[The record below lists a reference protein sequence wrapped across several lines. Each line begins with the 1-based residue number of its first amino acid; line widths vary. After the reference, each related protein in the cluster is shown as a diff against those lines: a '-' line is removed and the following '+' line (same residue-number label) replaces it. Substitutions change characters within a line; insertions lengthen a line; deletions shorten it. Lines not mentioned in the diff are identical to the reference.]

1 MVHVSSLL
9 PMSDSLLHWNLA
21 RRPFEAAW
29 DARFFYRGTQH
40 LEALDR
46 LMYVVLEGGMNFGL
60 LTGEIGC
67 GKTLVRAVLQHQ
79 LAASDFR
86 FVTIENGGF
95 TVEELSLTIL
105 SRLAPFGST
114 LPQGR
119 LAQMDRLQGLLNEH
133 ADAGRQ
139 VVILLDEAQDMGP
152 ETLSGLRWITN
163 FNGGGRN
170 LVSLLLIGQPNLR
183 SLVESVP
190 ALDQRVG
197 LRFHLQPL
205 ASVSDSSAYL
215 AHRLHVAGH
224 PNGELFDQEAA
235 ALIHQLSRGIPRLI
249 NRLAKLSLEHGWLTE
264 SDRLTAEH
272 VHSVYR
278 DLQRH
283 HVANLSQSCP

>member
-1 MVHVSSLL
+1 
-9 PMSDSLLHWNLA
+9 MSDSLHHWNLI

-29 DARFFYRGTQH
+29 DARFFHRSDQH

-86 FVTIENGGF
+86 FITVENGGF
-95 TVEELSLTIL
+95 SVEEMAPTIL
-105 SRLAPFGST
+105 SRLAPADSMM
-114 LPQGR
+114 PSGR
-119 LAQMDRLQGLLNEH
+119 LAQMDRIQGLLNDQ

-139 VVILLDEAQDMGP
+139 VVVLLDEAQDMGA
-152 ETLSGLRWITN
+152 ETLNGLRWITN

-170 LVSLLLIGQPNLR
+170 LVSMVLIGQPNLR

-190 ALDQRVG
+190 ALEQRIG
-197 LRFHLQPL
+197 MRYHLRPL
-205 ASVSDSSAYL
+205 ATASETAAYL

-224 PNGELFDQEAA
+224 PNGELFSPEAVSC
-235 ALIHQLSRGIPRLI
+235 LHQLSRGVPRSL
-249 NRLAKLSLEHGWLTE
+249 NRLAKLTLEYGWLAE
-264 SDRLTAEH
+264 AEQLTADH
-272 VHSVYR
+272 VHSVSG
-278 DLQRH
+278 DLRRH
-283 HVANLSQSCP
+283 QFEPTL

>member
-1 MVHVSSLL
+1 
-9 PMSDSLLHWNLA
+9 MSDSLLHWNLT

-29 DARFFYRGTQH
+29 DARFFYRGAQH

-105 SRLAPFGST
+105 SRLAPPGSL

-119 LAQMDRLQGLLNEH
+119 LAQMDRLQSLLNEH
-133 ADAGRQ
+133 ADTGRQ
-139 VVILLDEAQDMGP
+139 VVIVLDEAQDMGP
-152 ETLSGLRWITN
+152 ETLNGLRWITN

-205 ASVSDSSAYL
+205 ASASDSAAYL

-224 PNGELFDQEAA
+224 PNGELFDLEAS
-235 ALIHQLSRGIPRLI
+235 ALIHQLSRGVPRLI

-283 HVANLSQSCP
+283 HLATPCQSCS